1 MLKSV
6 RVYFNTKNMSAILKA
21 LQNRKV
27 EVELK
32 SEVVE
37 LGLVDDARELAK
49 MVFNSRDNIVSILK
63 RISKEAREGS
73 DNADRAI
80 KNTKEAIKKAKE
92 LGISD
97 YPSNWDKIIKQM
109 EERKKDFKQYYIS

>member
-1 MLKSV
+1 MVGL
-6 RVYFNTKNMSAILKA
+6 YFNTKNMSAILKA
-21 LQNRKV
+21 LQDRKP
-27 EVELK
+27 VELK
-32 SEVVE
+32 SEIVE

-80 KNTKEAIKKAKE
+80 KNTKEAIKRAKE

-109 EERKKDFKQYYIS
+109 EERKKDFKQYLS